1 MSTLIT
7 FLAIA
12 ALAAFVYRYMPKERQ
27 GSPFHLEQFR
37 PAAPLAG
44 IFDDVASPATPER
57 RAETDSVRPAAEQS
71 SNRALDCSGS
81 DRAPEDPADAGSDIV
96 AT

>member
-12 ALAAFVYRYMPKERQ
+12 ALAAFVYHYMPKARQ
-27 GSPFHLEQFR
+27 GQPFHLEQFR

-44 IFDDVASPATPER
+44 TFDDGKGPTATDADPQAGPTHTE
-57 RAETDSVRPAAEQS
+57 DLQS
-71 SNRALDCSGS
+71 SNRALD
-81 DRAPEDPADAGSDIV
+81 
-96 AT
+96 

>member
-12 ALAAFVYRYMPKERQ
+12 ALAAFVYHYMPKTRQ
-27 GSPFHLEQFR
+27 GQPFHLEQFR

-44 IFDDVASPATPER
+44 TFGDGTGPTA
-57 RAETDSVRPAAEQS
+57 
-71 SNRALDCSGS
+71 
-81 DRAPEDPADAGSDIV
+81 ADAGPEARPTHTEDLQSSKRVLD
-96 AT
+96 

>member
-44 IFDDVASPATPER
+44 IFDDGASPATAER
-57 RAETDSVRPAAEQS
+57 RAAARPGAEQS

-81 DRAPEDPADAGSDIV
+81 DRAPQDPADTGSDIV

>member
-1 MSTLIT
+1 MSTLVT

-44 IFDDVASPATPER
+44 IFDDGASPATPER
-57 RAETDSVRPAAEQS
+57 RAETDSARPGVEQS
-71 SNRALDCSGS
+71 STRELDCSGS
-81 DRAPEDPADAGSDIV
+81 VRAPQDPADTGSDIV